1 MSNGIKTLE
10 NAQPG
15 GRVRLAL
22 KPCTTAS
29 PVSAGDWIADEPG
42 MTHPE
47 IAKVQEPFWDDIAGE
62 WVANITMY
70 SPDGQRGRFEP
81 AVPMESWRRI
91 QRPDFPLTRDR
102 TGYRCW
108 GSSLEYLPEQ
118 TSDAKAVNS

>member
-1 MSNGIKTLE
+1 MSNDKTL
-10 NAQPG
+10 ATVKHG
-15 GRVRLAL
+15 GCVRLAR

-29 PVSAGDWIADEPG
+29 PVNPGDWIADEPG

-47 IAKVQEPFWDDIAGE
+47 IARVKEVFWDDIAGE

-81 AVPMESWRRI
+81 AAPMESWRRI
-91 QRPDFPLTRDR
+91 QRPDFPLTLDR

-108 GSSLEYLPEQ
+108 GSSLEYLPEV
-118 TSDAKAVNS
+118 DATDKAVNS